1 MNLIEIE
8 HRIFDIENNLD
19 FQNVAFDIFKYQYHN
34 CSTYNKYCNLLNI
47 ELNTVQKIE
56 DIPFLPIQFF
66 KTQKIISGDFEQEI
80 TFSSSGTS
88 GAITSKHYLKDVNVY
103 EKSFMKAFE
112 SFYPNWKDCTII
124 GLLPSYLEREGS
136 SLIYMV
142 NHLIRKSK
150 KKESTFQLNLTPQ
163 FIDYLETDYSPKI
176 IFGVTFALLQMT
188 EAKVQPKNAIII
200 ETGGMKGRGKELTRN
215 ELHKVLQKHLRPKAI
230 HSEYGMTELLSQAYS
245 KADGI
250 FKTPLWMKAFIRDI
264 NDAQNLDFNKKSG
277 GINIIDLA
285 NYNSCSFVATDD
297 MGKFINEN
305 EFEVIGRID
314 NSDVRGCNLLI

>member
-1 MNLIEIE
+1 MNLNEIE
-8 HRIFDIENNLD
+8 HRIFDIQNNLD
-19 FQNVAFDIFKYQYHN
+19 FEKIAFDVFKHQYHN

-47 ELNTVQKIE
+47 ELNTVQRIE

-230 HSEYGMTELLSQAYS
+230 HSEYGMTELLSQAYLQEDLFTPPKWLKPLVRDTTDPLNS
-245 KADGI
+245 KPEGKGALN
-250 FKTPLWMKAFIRDI
+250 F
-264 NDAQNLDFNKKSG
+264 
-277 GINIIDLA
+277 IDLA
-285 NYNSCSFVATDD
+285 NLYSCSFIATDD
-297 MGKFINEN
+297 LGTVTQDGNFS
-305 EFEVIGRID
+305 VSGRID
-314 NSDVRGCNLLI
+314 HSQIRGCNLLVL

>member
-1 MNLIEIE
+1 MNLNEIE
-8 HRIFDIENNLD
+8 HRIFNIENNLD
-19 FQNVAFDIFKYQYHN
+19 FQNVAFDVFKHQYHN

-47 ELNTVQKIE
+47 ELNEVQKIE

-66 KTQKIISGDFEQEI
+66 KTQKIISGDFEQKI

-88 GAITSKHYLKDVNVY
+88 GAITSRHYLKDVNVY
-103 EKSFMKAFE
+103 EKSFIKAFE

-142 NHLIRKSK
+142 NHLIRESK
-150 KKESTFQLNLTPQ
+150 QKESTFQLNLTPQ
-163 FIDYLETDYSPKI
+163 FIDYLETDSSPKI

-215 ELHKVLQKHLRPKAI
+215 ELHRVLQKHLQPKAI
-230 HSEYGMTELLSQAYS
+230 HSEYGMTELLSQAYLQDDLFTPPKWLKPLARDTTDPLTS
-245 KADGI
+245 KLEGKGALN
-250 FKTPLWMKAFIRDI
+250 F
-264 NDAQNLDFNKKSG
+264 
-277 GINIIDLA
+277 IDLA
-285 NYNSCSFVATDD
+285 NLYSCSFIATDD
-297 MGKFINEN
+297 LGTVTKDGNFS
-305 EFEVIGRID
+305 VSGRID
-314 NSDVRGCNLLI
+314 HSKIRGCNLLVL